1 MFKSS
6 HPKYSGPL
14 QKAENKV
21 KLSITTTPKR
31 TSTTHYPRLCQ
42 QKDAFCKLKSA
53 YKETKK
59 RRSMP
64 ALENFIITTTAPA
77 SATRHRAEPAAPPP
91 RIIVACQKAGR
102 PAMAHRLYL
111 FSFNAT
117 TKDERCETECSEQ
130 SNNFA
135 EMWMPHKACNRH
147 ARRAENSAKG
157 NSPGQADRLV
167 STQPGSRRTTA
178 GQRMVVFQKSFIRL
192 KL

>member
-1 MFKSS
+1 
-6 HPKYSGPL
+6 
-14 QKAENKV
+14 
-21 KLSITTTPKR
+21 
-31 TSTTHYPRLCQ
+31 
-42 QKDAFCKLKSA
+42 
-53 YKETKK
+53 
-59 RRSMP
+59 MP

-147 ARRAENSAKG
+147 ARRAENSGKG
-157 NSPGQADRLV
+157 NSPGQAGRQASQHTARQQTNNCRPENGGFPEKFYPTEIINQFRNYVRRLRW
-167 STQPGSRRTTA
+167 SMRHGII
-178 GQRMVVFQKSFIRL
+178 F
-192 KL
+192 